1 MRALVTRRSMGKEY
15 RPGSRPLGP
24 AGKVLWVSPV
34 TADPSKNF
42 QEFSLLPTDSLELL
56 AQIFALGDADPRA
69 PMGPG
74 AENALRLNRARE
86 IIASTW
92 GLPRDS
98 IIFVA
103 DRYLA
108 FYLAIMG
115 SLHAGGFSKVLYSP
129 IDKKEVLA
137 IVNGLD
143 GKTERICAS
152 VDTFGSITFPA
163 NPSALN
169 IFQLRNGETGIS
181 QSSIPEGPLLI
192 DATSLQCSRSSLPLS
207 LSKEWRAVV
216 MDAVS
221 WSGPRGVYPVAINP
235 AQPWRNPLPTLD
247 TSMPTYGANYALT
260 LLAVTALE
268 STLSIDTMEI
278 DEANREFRRL
288 IAKIDDVDIA
298 GISTGDRLS
307 CSFLYIESEELQRR
321 LAKDGFLVDSGSA
334 CSSSALEPS
343 HVLTAMG
350 LLSQGNVRLR
360 LRKENLSQ
368 VKPLAHALIHHVSA
382 MRSEI

>member
-1 MRALVTRRSMGKEY
+1 
-15 RPGSRPLGP
+15 
-24 AGKVLWVSPV
+24 VSPV

-42 QEFSLLPTDSLELL
+42 QEFSHLPTESLKLLP
-56 AQIFALGDADPRA
+56 QIFALGDDDPRN
-69 PMGPG
+69 PIGPG

-86 IIASTW
+86 AIASVW

-98 IIFVA
+98 ITFVA

-115 SLHAGGFSKVLYSP
+115 SVQGGRFTEVLYSP

-137 IVNGLD
+137 IASGLD
-143 GKTERICAS
+143 SAIERTSATIDIA
-152 VDTFGSITFPA
+152 GSIHFPLK
-163 NPSALN
+163 PTALH

-181 QSSIPEGPLLI
+181 QSVMPEGPLLI
-192 DATSLQCSRSSLPLS
+192 DATSLQPSRSSLPLAI
-207 LSKEWRAVV
+207 SKEWRALI
-216 MDAVS
+216 MDATS
-221 WSGPRGVYPVAINP
+221 WGGPRGVYPVAINP
-235 AQPWRNPLPTLD
+235 AHPWRNPLPTLD

-260 LLAVTALE
+260 LLAATTLE
-268 STLSIDTMEI
+268 SALSIDERAI
-278 DEANREFRRL
+278 DDANSEFRGIISTL
-288 IAKIDDVDIA
+288 DDVDIA
-298 GISTGDRLS
+298 GTTTGDRLS

-321 LAKDGFLVDSGSA
+321 LFNDGFLVDSGSA

-360 LRKENLSQ
+360 FRSENLSQ
-368 VKPLAHALIHHVSA
+368 ANQLANALVRHVTA
-382 MRSEI
+382 MRREI